1 MTQQRF
7 MHYSSRF
14 AALALLAS
22 LSACSSDEGPPTT
35 TKVGT
40 LEGNFTAEL
49 IAAVPELGTPAF
61 TKFLGVVYDGHYPD
75 TIQLA
80 VDSEQGGCQLL
91 VPKTPFCSPSCGA
104 TGVCTAENKCTLY
117 PKAQDLGDVHLT
129 GLGPT
134 EVVMPSMAPGYNYQP
149 DVTLPNPSCSEGAA
163 VGVKTKDF
171 TIEGKCI
178 APFNLTTDPVPVH
191 SGQGI
196 SLAWTPPGVAGISRA
211 FIHLDIAHHGG
222 KKGEINCDVPDTG
235 SFTVPEP
242 LVTKLVSLG
251 LAGFPTIVVGRKSS
265 AAAATQSEVRL
276 MVSSSIEK
284 AVDTGV
290 VSCSDASMCPA
301 GQMCQAD
308 LTCK

>member
-1 MTQQRF
+1 

-22 LSACSSDEGPPTT
+22 LSACSSSDSPPTN

-75 TIQLA
+75 IIQLA
-80 VDSEQGGCQLL
+80 VDSQQNGCELL

-104 TGVCTAENKCTLY
+104 TGVCTAENTCTLY

-129 GLGPT
+129 GLGTT
-134 EVVMPSMAPGYNYQP
+134 EVVMPSMGPGFNYQP
-149 DVTLPNPSCSEGAA
+149 DVTLPNPSCSEGAP
-163 VGVKTKDF
+163 VVVTTKDF

-178 APFNLTTDPVPVH
+178 APFNLTTNPVPVR

-196 SLAWTPPGVAGISRA
+196 PLAWTAPGVSGISKV

-222 KKGEINCDVPDTG
+222 KKGEINCEVPDTG
-235 SFTVPEP
+235 SFEVPEP

-251 LAGFPTIVVGRKSS
+251 LAGFPTIVVGRKST
-265 AAAATQSEVRL
+265 AAAATQSEVKL
-276 MVSSSIEK
+276 SVSSSVEK
-284 AVDTGV
+284 SVDTGV
-290 VSCSDASMCPA
+290 KSCSDTSECPT
-301 GQMCQAD
+301 GQTCQPD